1 LKKIYNFLILVISLF
16 FAVGNT
22 FAEPNKDKQPNK
34 VLIGFYIN
42 GIHSLDLKTG
52 TVGFDVYLWLKT
64 KEKRDIL
71 DSVEIM
77 NGSGIEKSSII
88 KEVING
94 EHYYSARLQL
104 NSFQNFNFSK
114 FPLDSQQIKLVVEDT
129 VEDINSLVF
138 EVDDKNSNISDSIS
152 LAGWKLGK
160 PKIFVGN
167 HVYKT
172 NYGDSRMGSNSS
184 SYSSTELVIPIE
196 RDGLG
201 YFFKLLGTV
210 FLSAAVAF
218 LCLFIKPNN
227 LDPRFGLAVG
237 GIFAVVAS
245 NFVLSSMLPETS
257 QVTMGETLLIMTMGF
272 ILIVILES
280 VVSLRYFEG
289 GRKKLSEKIDAR
301 SGVFLPLLYLMSVF
315 FVIFYFLSL

>member
-1 LKKIYNFLILVISLF
+1 MKKIYNFLILVICLF
-16 FAVGNT
+16 FAIENSFGAT
-22 FAEPNKDKQPNK
+22 DKNNQPRK

-71 DSVEIM
+71 ESVEIM
-77 NGSGIEKSSII
+77 NGSGIEKSSVI
-88 KEVING
+88 KEIING

-138 EVDDKNSNISDSIS
+138 EIDDKNSNISDSIS

-160 PKIFVGN
+160 PKIFVGE

-184 SYSSTELVIPIE
+184 VYSSAELIIPIE

-272 ILIVILES
+272 ILLVILES

-289 GRKKLSEKIDAR
+289 SRKKLSEKIDTIC
-301 SGVFLPLLYLMSVF
+301 GVLFPIVYLTSVLC
-315 FVIFYFLSL
+315 VILYFLSL

>member
-1 LKKIYNFLILVISLF
+1 MKKIYNFLILVISLF

>member
-1 LKKIYNFLILVISLF
+1 MILVISLF

>member
-152 LAGWKLGK
+152 LAGW
-160 PKIFVGN
+160 N
-167 HVYKT
+167 

>member
-1 LKKIYNFLILVISLF
+1 LILVISLF

>member
-1 LKKIYNFLILVISLF
+1 MKKIYNFLILVISLF

-22 FAEPNKDKQPNK
+22 FPEPNKDKQPNK